1 MCLPSPCTIPILP
14 ILGGL
19 TKIRNQTEF
28 KIYSTVY
35 TNKKSL
41 LRSLWFFENE
51 NFAAPPYCAATYQIP
66 TRTDLMP

>member
-1 MCLPSPCTIPILP
+1 MCLPLPCAIPILP
-14 ILGGL
+14 ILGDL

-35 TNKKSL
+35 
-41 LRSLWFFENE
+41 ENE